1 MKQDFENSLIKKII
15 LKGGSYFLVEFTGR
29 GIPTTAPQEV
39 IKIKKSIAFY
49 LALTSLEQK
58 EIKDGELKKENLKEY
73 KTMYRKVKSKLDKAD
88 LTNKEIQ
95 GLKKALSNYTKKNVL
110 KSSIERKRFLVNY
123 FLERGFRSFI
133 KFYA

>member
-1 MKQDFENSLIKKII
+1 M
-15 LKGGSYFLVEFTGR
+15 GR
-29 GIPTTAPQEV
+29 GSHHASKEV
-39 IKIKKSIAFY
+39 IRIKKSIAFY